1 MCSIIEIQVT
11 YLTLRAR
18 SSVRLERLPCK
29 QEASGSNPDG
39 SIGYSSIHKVLNNG
53 QMVSVTAVI
62 DSKVEYD
69 GVMKKFISPLRQH
82 IILMNHI

>member
-1 MCSIIEIQVT
+1 
-11 YLTLRAR
+11 
-18 SSVRLERLPCK
+18 
-29 QEASGSNPDG
+29 
-39 SIGYSSIHKVLNNG
+39 
-53 QMVSVTAVI
+53 MVSVTAVI